1 MLSVIIFVK
10 VKGNNIRAASPGGG
24 SPNYLMS
31 SASASGTR
39 CLAAAGIAALED
51 TAQML
56 RVAIAM
62 KGRS

>member
-1 MLSVIIFVK
+1 MLSVIIFVE

-51 TAQML
+51 RGQML
-56 RVAIAM
+56 TAAIVM